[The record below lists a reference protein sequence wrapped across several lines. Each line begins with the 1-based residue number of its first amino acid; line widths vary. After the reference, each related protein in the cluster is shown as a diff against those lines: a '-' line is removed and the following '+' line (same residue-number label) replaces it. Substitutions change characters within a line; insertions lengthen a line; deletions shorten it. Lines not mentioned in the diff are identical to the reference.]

1 MKKVKAGRM
10 FIVSYLLMAFIPM
23 IVCIFFFYPEAK
35 EEILENSRTSLTGE
49 VENSMDE
56 LDRQIEVIKNI
67 PIVLFSNEKINRWN
81 IGHEPGKRLQV
92 SEEIKKTIISNSL
105 IKEVFLY
112 SRDNPYLYS
121 AYHGNIPMD
130 RLKEYRGDI
139 GFLYESWNWN
149 EMLSVLDTL
158 HHDME
163 RPAEPVIL
171 NGKLQQNIITFTSSI
186 PRNNRFAYATTLTM
200 IDGRQLAKLISK
212 ENLSDG
218 IAIYN
223 AANRL
228 IYQNNMDEE
237 LLKKFADKN
246 FSEQIELP
254 QMFGDDILFFCVRSK
269 TSGWMVVQTMDMSAY
284 LQKIEQLGKNVTF
297 IMLGLSV
304 TLGLLGYGLMLLNLR
319 PLENIVTLLRQ
330 PEKDKKLWLRNTYY
344 EDIERGIR
352 TLKEKNFTMTD
363 TLLRAHL
370 RLKKNYFREL
380 LSGNFSKDQKGTLE
394 ELRKAG
400 FVTDAEEYRIFI
412 LRTEHIA
419 ESKANQMKD
428 SFHYYYPSENGIEA
442 VLLQIN
448 GKGKADWDESA
459 EIGVGNAVYSIL
471 DITES
476 YSQAYIAL
484 DYAVMTSRKGK
495 ETYYSELPDSLFH
508 FHSYPLEIMSSLAF
522 AVKMNK
528 LEDVE
533 RIIKQIKYMIQI
545 KELPP
550 YYLRSLFYNTI
561 SIFMEEQK
569 SDNKNVLGSELFSSQ
584 LSGIQM
590 ADILERFARNYIMSV
605 EDRKEDIWLTQVK
618 LFIDEHYSESTL
630 SLTEAAEYAGMSPA
644 WFSTLFKE
652 KSGKNF
658 KEYVDQIRLEKA
670 KELLKTTD
678 LKIEYIAELTG
689 YNSSSYSFTRF
700 FKKYMGISPSEYR
713 KSDN

>member
-149 EMLSVLDTL
+149 EMISVLDTL

-254 QMFGDDILFFCVRSK
+254 QMFGDDILFFCVRTK

-284 LQKIEQLGKNVTF
+284 LQKIEQLGK
-297 IMLGLSV
+297 M
-304 TLGLLGYGLMLLNLR
+304 
-319 PLENIVTLLRQ
+319 
-330 PEKDKKLWLRNTYY
+330 
-344 EDIERGIR
+344 
-352 TLKEKNFTMTD
+352 
-363 TLLRAHL
+363 
-370 RLKKNYFREL
+370 
-380 LSGNFSKDQKGTLE
+380 
-394 ELRKAG
+394 
-400 FVTDAEEYRIFI
+400 
-412 LRTEHIA
+412 
-419 ESKANQMKD
+419 
-428 SFHYYYPSENGIEA
+428 
-442 VLLQIN
+442 
-448 GKGKADWDESA
+448 
-459 EIGVGNAVYSIL
+459 
-471 DITES
+471 
-476 YSQAYIAL
+476 
-484 DYAVMTSRKGK
+484 
-495 ETYYSELPDSLFH
+495 
-508 FHSYPLEIMSSLAF
+508 
-522 AVKMNK
+522 
-528 LEDVE
+528 
-533 RIIKQIKYMIQI
+533 
-545 KELPP
+545 
-550 YYLRSLFYNTI
+550 
-561 SIFMEEQK
+561 
-569 SDNKNVLGSELFSSQ
+569 
-584 LSGIQM
+584 
-590 ADILERFARNYIMSV
+590 
-605 EDRKEDIWLTQVK
+605 
-618 LFIDEHYSESTL
+618 
-630 SLTEAAEYAGMSPA
+630 
-644 WFSTLFKE
+644 
-652 KSGKNF
+652 
-658 KEYVDQIRLEKA
+658 
-670 KELLKTTD
+670 
-678 LKIEYIAELTG
+678 
-689 YNSSSYSFTRF
+689 
-700 FKKYMGISPSEYR
+700 
-713 KSDN
+713 

>member
-10 FIVSYLLMAFIPM
+10 FIVSNLFMAFIPM
-23 IVCIFFFYPEAK
+23 VVCIFFFYPRTK
-35 EEILENSRTSLTGE
+35 EEILENSRASLISE
-49 VENSMDE
+49 AENSMDE

-67 PIVLFSNEKINRWN
+67 PNVLFSNEEINRWN
-81 IGHEPGKRLQV
+81 IGYESGKRLQI
-92 SEEIKKTIISNSL
+92 SEEIRKTVISNRL
-105 IKEVFLY
+105 IKEVFVFA
-112 SRDNPYLYS
+112 RDNPYLYS
-121 AYHGNIPMD
+121 AYHGNIPID
-130 RLKEYRGDI
+130 RLEEYKGDI
-139 GFLYESWNWN
+139 GFLYKKWEWN

-158 HHDME
+158 YHDME

-171 NGKLQQNIITFTSSI
+171 NGSLQQDIITFISSI

-200 IDGRQLAKLISK
+200 IDGRQLSKLISK
-212 ENLSDG
+212 GNHSDG

-223 AANRL
+223 AANQL

-237 LLKKFADKN
+237 LLKEFTDKN
-246 FSEQIELP
+246 FSEQIKLP
-254 QMFGDDILFFCVRSK
+254 QMFGDEVLFFCVRSK
-269 TSGWMVVQTMDMSAY
+269 TSGWMVVHTMDMSEY
-284 LQKIEQLGKNVTF
+284 LQKIEQLWKNVMF
-297 IMLGLSV
+297 IILGLSV
-304 TLGLLGYGLMLLNLR
+304 MLGLLGYGLMLLNLR
-319 PLENIVTLLRQ
+319 PLENLVLLLRQ
-330 PEKDKKLWLRNTYY
+330 PKKNKRLRIQNTYY
-344 EDIERGIR
+344 EDIEQGIR
-352 TLKEKNFTMTD
+352 TLQEKNFTMTD
-363 TLLRAHL
+363 TLLRAHS
-370 RLKKNYFREL
+370 RLKKNYFQGL
-380 LSGNFSKDQKGTLE
+380 LSGNISKTQKGILE

-419 ESKANQMKD
+419 ESEANQMKD

-495 ETYYSELPDSLFH
+495 ETYYSELPDSLFYS
-508 FHSYPLEIMSSLAF
+508 HSYPLEIMSSLAF

-533 RIIKQIKYMIQI
+533 KIIKQIKYMIQI

-550 YYLRSLFYNTI
+550 YYLRSLFYNTV
-561 SIFMEEQK
+561 SIFMEEQE

-590 ADILERFARNYIMSV
+590 AEILERFVRNYMINV
-605 EDRKEDIWLTQVK
+605 ENRQEDIWLTQVK

-630 SLTEAAEYAGMSPA
+630 PLTEAAEYAGMAPA

-670 KELLKTTD
+670 KELLKKND

-689 YNSSSYSFTRF
+689 YNSSYSFTRF

-713 KSDN
+713 KTDH